1 MRWAPLA
8 ARIRRD
14 LASTE
19 EDAVEHHLGEPTRE
33 GVLLADEL
41 RHQGLP
47 PEALE
52 RQDPAVRE
60 S

>member
-1 MRWAPLA
+1 MRYAAPA
-8 ARIRRD
+8 TRIRCD
-14 LASTE
+14 LACSQE
-19 EDAVEHHLGEPTRE
+19 HGVEHLLGEPSGE